1 VAIYFTAQLMVIV
14 AAMLP
19 QQLHCTGT
27 KTAVLLN
34 QLISEFSSG
43 ASTNGSIQR
52 QFTHVLLIS

>member
-1 VAIYFTAQLMVIV
+1 MVIV